1 MNNIFKITIL
11 AGLILYFPLQ
21 SMAWGMLGHRVVAE
35 VAESH
40 LSSKARKQIK
50 KIMGNES
57 LAMSSN
63 WMDFS
68 KSNPKFN
75 YLGTWHYVNLPEG
88 LTYEQAKAALAQDT
102 SANAYNKILFAS
114 GELKKKTVSNELK
127 QFYIRVLVH
136 LVGDLHQPMHCGRA
150 ADKGGNDVDVKWF
163 NRPDNLHSIW
173 DSNLIEY
180 QQLSYS
186 EYTHAIN
193 YPTPEQISK
202 WQHDDLSTW
211 VFDSY
216 QISKKLYKEAE
227 ANTSYGY
234 KYNYEWVE
242 TMNDQLLK
250 GGVRLAGLLN
260 EIFAHN

>member
-1 MNNIFKITIL
+1 MNNIYKITLL
-11 AGLILYFPLQ
+11 AGLILYLPLQ

-40 LSSKARKQIK
+40 LSAKTRKEIK

-57 LAMSSN
+57 ITMSST
-63 WMDFS
+63 WMDFI

-75 YLGTWHYVNLPEG
+75 YTGSWHYVNLPEG

-114 GELKKKTVSNELK
+114 RELKKKTVSKELK

-150 ADKGGNDVDVKWF
+150 ADKGGNDTDVKWF

-173 DSNLIEY
+173 DSNLPEY
-180 QQLSYS
+180 QQLSYT
-186 EYTHAIN
+186 EFTRFVNH
-193 YPTPEQISK
+193 PTKAELSK
-202 WQHDDLSTW
+202 WQHDDLSAW
-211 VFDSY
+211 IFESY
-216 QISKKLYKEAE
+216 QISEKLYKETE
-227 ANTSYGY
+227 TSTSYGY
-234 KYNYEWVE
+234 KYNYEWVD
-242 TMNDQLLK
+242 TLNDQLLK

-260 EIFAHN
+260 GIFDHN